1 MSAHSLKKT
10 LLDLESRGWDSLCNS
25 TGGDYYGGLMT
36 DDAVMVLAN
45 GMVMDRNSV
54 VESLGQAPPWSSYEI
69 SEERVIP
76 NGSDSACLVYVG
88 KGQRDGEQPAFVA
101 VMSSVYRREDD
112 GWRLSLYQQ
121 TPIP

>member
-1 MSAHSLKKT
+1 MKKT
-10 LLDLESRGWDSLCNS
+10 LLDLETRGWESLCHG
-25 TGGDYYGGLMT
+25 TGGDFYGGLMT

-45 GMVMDRNSV
+45 GMVMDRIAV

-69 SEERVIP
+69 SNERVIR

-88 KGQRDGEQPAFVA
+88 TARRDGEQPAFVA
-101 VMSSVYRREDD
+101 VMSSVYRRQDD